1 MAKKKPK
8 TPTQRKQTPAPSN
21 QQKQQAI
28 ATLQSF
34 SGPLPHSGLLKNYDE
49 IIPGA
54 AERILSMAEAEAA
67 HQHDI
72 ERLALQCASS
82 EARLGQ
88 WFGLIIGVCAF
99 ITVIIAVILGAEKT
113 AMVVGGTTVVGLV
126 TVFVAGHKPQPLENN
141 NLK

>member
-1 MAKKKPK
+1 MNKKKPK
-8 TPTQRKQTPAPSN
+8 SSAQHAQTPAPSI
-21 QQKQQAI
+21 QQNKQAI

-34 SGPLPHSGLLKNYDE
+34 SGPLPHPELLRNYNE

-67 HQHDI
+67 QQHNM

-88 WFGLIIGVCAF
+88 WFGLIIGICAF

-126 TVFVAGHKPQPLENN
+126 TVFVAGHKPQPNE
-141 NLK
+141 